1 MDDGSF
7 TLSSRADV
15 AVWAG
20 ELESLTWNVMLNV
33 PESAVVPE
41 ITPEVADKL
50 KPAGKEPEP
59 IDQL

>member
-20 ELESLTWNVMLNV
+20 ELESLTWNVMLKT
-33 PESAVVPE
+33 PELAVVPE
-41 ITPEVADKL
+41 MTPVAPDKL
-50 KPAGKEPEP
+50 SPVGKEPP
-59 IDQL
+59 VTDQV